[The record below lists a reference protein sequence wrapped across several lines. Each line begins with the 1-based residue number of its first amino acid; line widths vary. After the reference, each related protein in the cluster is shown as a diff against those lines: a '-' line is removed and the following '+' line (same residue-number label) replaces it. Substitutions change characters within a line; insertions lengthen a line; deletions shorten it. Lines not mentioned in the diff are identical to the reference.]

1 MKYFK
6 LFLFSLVCNSFFQAQ
21 VGVNTT
27 TIDASAALEIQ
38 YGTSP
43 KGLLTPRMT
52 TIQKNAILNP
62 ADGLMV
68 YDTDLK
74 SFYHYKT
81 GTPGNWVRMNSDVS
95 DRSNYKRIKSI
106 SDLAAEKVGNSYVLK
121 KETYYEINGTITVD
135 FPIDL
140 NNAYIVG
147 LDANEDK
154 LVSSGILFQGN
165 YGGTI
170 KNLSLVGNSGGTLF
184 SLNGTA
190 TQGGVNA
197 QNLIFRDCIVQ
208 QFASIGTIQGFGIVF
223 SSVVQYVGN
232 GNGITYNNITRLL
245 LNNMAW
251 FGNNGGTFEK
261 FTGTFNLIQKL
272 GGFSDLSAGTFGI
285 DVSSNPVIT
294 GDAVLESV
302 VFTGDTTGAKYVN
315 KYTTG
320 SYPNFY
326 FNNSWNVRSTG
337 IPNETDA
344 NAVGEFSFDYAVG
357 SGAPTAFNT
366 SSPSNIVKVQGVS
379 SSSNLFRFSTGNT
392 NNKLVYLGKKKRF
405 FQVTGSISFQVPK
418 INTYIIYIAKNGTVI
433 SQYKIYG
440 RASAANDIV
449 VLPLNA
455 LVEMSTNDSIE
466 VFAQRYSNTNITDDT
481 ILVPNMTLVIK

>member
-6 LFLFSLVCNSFFQAQ
+6 LLLFSLVCNSFFQAQ

-121 KETYYEINGTITVD
+121 TDTYYEINGTITVD

-302 VFTGDTTGAKYVN
+302 VFTGDSTGAKYVN

-344 NAVGEFSFDYAVG
+344 DASGTFTLNYPVVGNGISIN
-357 SGAPTAFNT
+357 PTAPPTLIN
-366 SSPSNIVKVQGVS
+366 GVS
-379 SSSNLFRFSTGNT
+379 EGSNLFRFST
-392 NNKLVYLGKKKRF
+392 NNLSRLTYLGKKKRI
-405 FQVTGSISFQVPK
+405 VSISGSMSFQAPGVA
-418 INTYIIYIAKNGTVI
+418 IYVIYLAKKGVM
-433 SQYKIYG
+433 SQNKFFG
-440 RASAANDIV
+440 RSNNANDIV
-449 VLPLNA
+449 IIPIDGTLELNSGDY
-455 LVEMSTNDSIE
+455 VEVYIE
-466 VFAQRYSNTNITDDT
+466 RYSGAVGNVLI
-481 ILVPNMTLVIK
+481 PNMTLSIK